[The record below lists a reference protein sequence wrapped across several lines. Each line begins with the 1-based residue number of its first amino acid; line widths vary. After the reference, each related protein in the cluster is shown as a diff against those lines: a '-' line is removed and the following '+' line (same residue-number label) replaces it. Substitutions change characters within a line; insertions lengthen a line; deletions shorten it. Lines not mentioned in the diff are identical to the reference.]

1 MSSARTPA
9 GRPTAALGCSLT
21 RMFVIEIADTASL
34 EDINAR
40 RIILAVGKSRKEIEA
55 IVQED
60 KAKDIHKR
68 IESF

>member
-1 MSSARTPA
+1 
-9 GRPTAALGCSLT
+9 
-21 RMFVIEIADTASL
+21 MFVIEIADTASL